1 MAESVSSSTSVERVY
16 AFVRPSAG
24 RERVDDRVADDMDVS
39 ALFDWATLEWGD
51 QEHRHRMRFVRA
63 MACRVLNRLAQSE
76 SKPPAESKPQ
86 ADEEIEE
93 VIENAELCDCDC
105 HWPEVSR
112 G

>member
-1 MAESVSSSTSVERVY
+1 MS
-16 AFVRPSAG
+16 
-24 RERVDDRVADDMDVS
+24 DDYECGCAQRSGYQHSCA
-39 ALFDWATLEWGD
+39 
-51 QEHRHRMRFVRA
+51 
-63 MACRVLNRLAQSE
+63 VLM
-76 SKPPAESKPQ
+76 